1 MNIIFLDVDG
11 VLNSYAY
18 FQEIKARNSHVNTDE
33 QIRDY
38 HLQLLAKIYH
48 KCDAKIVLSSTWR
61 ELADLTDSK
70 AATAMYKYLTD
81 SLARYGMEIYDRT
94 PIIKFDRPLE
104 INTWLQGHADLGE
117 INYVSLDDDCD
128 ADEYKVYG
136 MEDHLVHTTYWDDDI
151 NESGLQEKH
160 VKQAIKILRGDN
172 K

>member
-11 VLNSYAY
+11 VLNSHAY
-18 FQEIKARNSHVNTDE
+18 FQEVKSKNGRVNNDK

-38 HLQLLAKIYH
+38 HLQMLAKIYH
-48 KCDAKIVLSSTWR
+48 TCDAKIVLSSTWR
-61 ELADLTDSK
+61 ELVDLTDNK

-81 SLARYGMEIYDRT
+81 SLAKYGMEVYDRT

-104 INTWLQGHADLGE
+104 IHTWLAQHRNLGE

-128 ADEYKVYG
+128 KDEYKVYG
-136 MEDHLVHTTYWDDDI
+136 MEAHLVHTKYWDDNI

-160 VKQAIKILRGDN
+160 VKQAIEILRGDN